1 MLASVRPARP
11 VAFADPARPVALALL
26 LAVTLLAPACQENL
40 ELDDGDTSTSTGAID
55 PTPHVTFVG
64 RVDLVELC
72 GVVGAQVVSF
82 RARQVGC
89 EPGPPAPCTIQT
101 DPLLKK
107 EEWVGDAAMCPAGQT
122 AVDLTVDVPHAGRF
136 EVEARTLT
144 DSGGSL
150 GLCFEVDGAAPV
162 RVTAEQ
168 VEARAEVV
176 VRAGSGPCS
185 G

>member
-1 MLASVRPARP
+1 A
-11 VAFADPARPVALALL
+11 ALARHPGALARHPGALARLVLL
-26 LAVTLLAPACQENL
+26 LAVPLLAPACHEDL
-40 ELDDGDTSTSTGAID
+40 EPDTGDTSTSTGAID

-64 RVDLVELC
+64 RIDLVELC

-89 EPGPPAPCTIQT
+89 EPGPPAPCTLQT
-101 DPLLKK
+101 DPLLK
-107 EEWVGDAAMCPAGQT
+107 EWVGDAAMCPGGQT
-122 AVDLTVDVPHAGRF
+122 ALDLKVDVPHAGRYQ
-136 EVEARTLT
+136 VEARTLT

-150 GLCFEVDGAAPV
+150 GLCFGVDGVEPV
-162 RVTAEQ
+162 AVTAAQ